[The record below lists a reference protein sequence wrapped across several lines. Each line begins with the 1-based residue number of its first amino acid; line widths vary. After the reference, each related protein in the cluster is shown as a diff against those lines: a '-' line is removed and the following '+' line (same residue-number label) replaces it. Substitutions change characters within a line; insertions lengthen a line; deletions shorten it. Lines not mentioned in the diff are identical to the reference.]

1 MYPDSDVVVD
11 LFMSQAIRKLC
22 FKTSSLSCKFGSLT
36 LQLVTKV
43 RSILFSVVLS
53 ATVCTKIAHDFSLFW
68 VMLDLWYA
76 LMQWMEN
83 CCYSISEERTHWL
96 FMYIYMMVG
105 SITCNYM

>member
-36 LQLVTKV
+36 LKLVTKV
-43 RSILFSVVLS
+43 RSILLSVV
-53 ATVCTKIAHDFSLFW
+53 HDFSLFW

>member
-76 LMQWMEN
+76 LMQWMDLFDGTAAIPSQKKEHIGYL
-83 CCYSISEERTHWL
+83 CISI
-96 FMYIYMMVG
+96 
-105 SITCNYM
+105 